1 MVQVVD
7 ADGSRMVRLFQH
19 AALQVV
25 DSNVVWF
32 CKVERI
38 TYTLGRQSLHTV
50 DTVAS
55 ANNVC
60 GKGCGEVCDVGR
72 EKGLGCAVRGGPG
85 YQQGG
90 IIACGRTV

>member
-7 ADGSRMVRLFQH
+7 ADGSSMICLFQH

-25 DSNVVWF
+25 DSDVVRF
-32 CKVERI
+32 CEVERI
-38 TYTLGRQSLHTV
+38 AYTLGGQSLHAV

-55 ANNVC
+55 ANSVR

-72 EKGLGCAVRGGPG
+72 EKGLGCAVRGGSS